1 MENSKNT
8 SRRSFLTKS
17 AIAAAGI
24 SLFKGFQFNT
34 ARAEV
39 YSTPVFNGLL
49 PEGGTFTLP
58 ALDYA
63 YTALEPYIDAR
74 TMEIHHTKHH
84 QTYVTKLN
92 EALDKAPELKEKSL
106 TDLITNINALPE
118 SVRQAVRN
126 HGGGHFNHSMFW
138 KLMSPDAANAKAS
151 DELAAAITAKWTS
164 FDNFKAEFS
173 KTATGVFGSGW
184 AWLIVDKER
193 NLSIT
198 TTPNQDCPVMDIAA
212 TRGRPILGIDVWE
225 HAYYLKHQNKRADY
239 IADFLNVIDWNQ
251 VSKWY
256 AEK

>member
-184 AWLIVDKER
+184 AWLVKDGS
-193 NLSIT
+193 SIAISSS
-198 TTPNQDCPVMDIAA
+198 PNQD
-212 TRGRPILGIDVWE
+212 TPIMEGKKVVLGLDVWE
-225 HAYYLKHQNKRADY
+225 HAYYLKYQNRRPDY
-239 IADFLNVIDWNQ
+239 LDAWWNVVNWDAVAQN
-251 VSKWY
+251 Y
-256 AEK
+256 AAARK